1 MTADSSAGGLQRT
14 RPTDEELLQRWQG
27 YMGDPM
33 LSLAG
38 LKQEAV
44 EGKVEE
50 RGLRSLTWRYF
61 FDLLP
66 APTPLPSTPP
76 SSSSSALPTYSLL
89 LSRSRTSYDELRE
102 RYLRAPDGRWV
113 ADGATGE
120 ADGVATVPSNK
131 ANGAAGGH
139 LRKVEVKAN
148 NPLGLD
154 EENPWQAWFEDLDL
168 RKMIRQD
175 VQRTFPEVDYFR
187 QAATQDRLTD
197 ILFIWCKLSPE
208 IGYRQGMHE
217 LLAPLLLHVDFD
229 SLPSTGAEDSLACVV
244 LSRAHV
250 EHDTWA
256 LFSSLMRSAKTFYD
270 HTPSVPVSP
279 KTSAAFGATAASA
292 QATHLVQP
300 IVATANQLQSLL
312 KSLDSSLYTA
322 FVRLQVEPQIYAIRW
337 LRLLFSREF
346 PFNDSLLLWDG
357 LFARD
362 PTLQLT
368 THIALAMLLRIRDS
382 LIAASRE
389 GYGEFLQ
396 ILLRY
401 PACPDGLF
409 HTSTLVQQAL
419 YLRDNLSPSAASYI
433 RQQNRDL
440 GLAVGEAVPEDDS
453 EESLVGR
460 ANGAPGHRRS
470 QTAGGVQ
477 GLGFLSESGLGD
489 FAKGVYGRAEA
500 LGINKALRGTFDEIR
515 RGVAEAQ
522 AQAEERRRRQLAG
535 FSQIPTRPPWDPQRS
550 PPPPP
555 VATKNAFSD
564 LATMR
569 ASASAMS
576 QAVDLCITA
585 FEATLVVPS
594 PAASPRPGKVSNDAG
609 NQQRVAKEVGA
620 PQMMA
625 LTALRHVRDVLGG
638 QAHAFDPSV
647 LEPLR
652 QTLQPQQSVS
662 ASTSEPFKVEGNVVS
677 PEADKTKSVAAPAP
691 DADAPPSL
699 ASQSASKMQSTAS
712 PPPPLA
718 PAASS
723 PALLLSDRTDKPLPS
738 LSRTPHARTSS
749 IAWRGLSAYPPR
761 PAETPASPTA
771 PSPSPSAPP
780 RPSSPTSQTPSPPSP
795 STRKTGAVMSDPL
808 GVL

>member
-1 MTADSSAGGLQRT
+1 
-14 RPTDEELLQRWQG
+14 
-27 YMGDPM
+27 MGDPM

-61 FDLLP
+61 FELLP
-66 APTPLPSTPP
+66 APTPPPSV
-76 SSSSSALPTYSLL
+76 SSSSSLSTLPTYSLL
-89 LSRSRTSYDELRE
+89 LSQARTAYEELRE
-102 RYLRAPDGRWV
+102 RYLRAPDGRWA
-113 ADGATGE
+113 ADGETGG
-120 ADGVATVPSNK
+120 ADNPAPAPPTSK
-131 ANGAAGGH
+131 ANGVASGH
-139 LRKVEVKAN
+139 LRKVDVKAN

-154 EENPWQAWFEDLDL
+154 DENPWQAWFEDLDL

-175 VQRTFPEVDYFR
+175 VQRTFPEIDYFR
-187 QAATQDRLTD
+187 QVTTQDRLTD
-197 ILFIWCKLSPE
+197 ILFIWCKLTPE

-217 LLAPLLLHVDFD
+217 LLAPLLLHIDFD
-229 SLPSTGAEDSLACVV
+229 SLPSTGTDESLAHVV

-250 EHDTWA
+250 EHDTWS
-256 LFSSLMRSAKTFYD
+256 LFSSVMRSAKTFYD
-270 HTPSVPVSP
+270 HTPCVPVSP
-279 KTSAAFGATAASA
+279 KTSAAFSAPSLSA
-292 QATHLVQP
+292 QALHLVQP
-300 IVATANQLQSLL
+300 IVATANRLQSLL
-312 KSLDSSLYTA
+312 KTLDPTLHTA

-346 PFNDSLLLWDG
+346 PFADSLLLWDG

-368 THIALAMLLRIRDS
+368 THVALTMLLRIRDS

-409 HTSTLVQQAL
+409 HTSTLIQQAL
-419 YLRDNLSPSAASYI
+419 YLRDNHSSSAASYI
-433 RQQNRDL
+433 RQQNREL
-440 GLAVGEAVPEDDS
+440 GLAVGDRVLEDDLG
-453 EESLVGR
+453 ESLVGR
-460 ANGAPGHRRS
+460 ANGEPGHRRA

-550 PPPPP
+550 SPPPP
-555 VATKNAFSD
+555 VATKDAFSD

-569 ASASAMS
+569 ASASSMS

-585 FEATLVVPS
+585 FESALITPS
-594 PAASPRPGKVSNDAG
+594 PPASPPPGEVSEDAASPQS
-609 NQQRVAKEVGA
+609 AKEVGA
-620 PQMMA
+620 TQVMA

-638 QAHAFDPSV
+638 QARVFDASV

-652 QTLQPQQSVS
+652 QSLQLQQPTPLEAGQSSSSVFE
-662 ASTSEPFKVEGNVVS
+662 TKLVS
-677 PEADKTKSVAAPAP
+677 PEADTTNLTRPAP
-691 DADAPPSL
+691 ERSRRQASAPSL
-699 ASQSASKMQSTAS
+699 ARASCQKLQHCVA
-712 PPPPLA
+712 
-718 PAASS
+718 
-723 PALLLSDRTDKPLPS
+723 RTVS
-738 LSRTPHARTSS
+738 LS
-749 IAWRGLSAYPPR
+749 ISAGGDVVHVANSFSRLADLFAAQP
-761 PAETPASPTA
+761 
-771 PSPSPSAPP
+771 
-780 RPSSPTSQTPSPPSP
+780 
-795 STRKTGAVMSDPL
+795 VD
-808 GVL
+808 

>member
-14 RPTDEELLQRWQG
+14 RPTEGELLQRWQS

-66 APTPLPSTPP
+66 APTPLPSTPS

-89 LSRSRTSYDELRE
+89 LSQSRTAYDELRE

-120 ADGVATVPSNK
+120 ADGPASGPSTSK

-154 EENPWQAWFEDLDL
+154 EENPWQAWFKDLDL

-175 VQRTFPEVDYFR
+175 VQRTFPEIDYFR

-229 SLPSTGAEDSLACVV
+229 SLPSTGAEDSLAHVI

-279 KTSAAFGATAASA
+279 KTSAAFGASAAPA
-292 QATHLVQP
+292 QASHLVQP

-312 KSLDSSLYTA
+312 KTLDPSLYTA
-322 FVRLQVEPQIYAIRW
+322 FDRLQVEPQIYAIRW

-346 PFNDSLLLWDG
+346 PFADSLLLWDG

-362 PTLQLT
+362 TTLQLT
-368 THIALAMLLRIRDS
+368 THIALAMLFRIRDS
-382 LIAASRE
+382 LIAASRD

-419 YLRDNLSPSAASYI
+419 YLRDNLSPSGAFYL
-433 RQQNRDL
+433 RQQNRELDV
-440 GLAVGEAVPEDDS
+440 AVGQPEPEDDL
-453 EESLVGR
+453 EESLTGR
-460 ANGAPGHRRS
+460 ANGATGYRRS

-515 RGVAEAQ
+515 RSVAEAQ

-555 VATKNAFSD
+555 VATKDAFSD

-585 FEATLVVPS
+585 FEAALVMPS
-594 PAASPRPGKVSNDAG
+594 PAASPRPGDVSNDVVI
-609 NQQRVAKEVGA
+609 QQQPAKEVGA

-652 QTLQPQQSVS
+652 QTLRPQQSAS
-662 ASTSEPFKVEGNVVS
+662 PSTSDPFKVDGSVVS
-677 PEADKTKSVAAPAP
+677 PEADTTNGVSASVRAACQLLAIPAP
-691 DADAPPSL
+691 RRSHRQAFAVSLSHPARQNLEHRLARVISVSTTSSRDTGFADYTL
-699 ASQSASKMQSTAS
+699 AFSTGSSSTFFSPLADFLAAEPVDSQSRRSHVGPAR
-712 PPPPLA
+712 LA
-718 PAASS
+718 VA
-723 PALLLSDRTDKPLPS
+723 
-738 LSRTPHARTSS
+738 
-749 IAWRGLSAYPPR
+749 SAYR
-761 PAETPASPTA
+761 A
-771 PSPSPSAPP
+771 
-780 RPSSPTSQTPSPPSP
+780 
-795 STRKTGAVMSDPL
+795 M
-808 GVL
+808 